1 MAAICAKETFAVG
14 VVDVAFGR
22 IARLQGPPEK
32 GPESA
37 PKLPFH
43 CEREIALTARNSRS
57 TRVADAFTPP
67 QMRVPSAP
75 FSQCLNAQ
83 RMIFCVFTL
92 TLPRASA
99 RQT

>member
-1 MAAICAKETFAVG
+1 MAALCAKETFAVG

-57 TRVADAFTPP
+57 TRGCGRVHAAADAGALGP
-67 QMRVPSAP
+67 
-75 FSQCLNAQ
+75 L
-83 RMIFCVFTL
+83 
-92 TLPRASA
+92 LPVLERTAYDIL
-99 RQT
+99 